1 MSMEDIT
8 MKNFRKITMHTHFIN
23 EKLQA
28 SLRKGDGYFVIIVSD
43 RITDAVITEYHLGEI
58 TNDNGEDRFAIVNA
72 KRNKTVA
79 ICKSL
84 DEAINRLNEALFEKI
99 YFGFYI
105 EEFAMLF

>member
-1 MSMEDIT
+1 
-8 MKNFRKITMHTHFIN
+8 MKNFRKITAHTHFIN

-28 SLRKGDGYFVIIVSD
+28 SLRRGDGYFAIIVSD
-43 RITDAVITEYHLGEI
+43 RITDMVIAEYHIGEI
-58 TNDNGEDRFAIVNA
+58 LLDDGKDAFAIVNA

-79 ICKSL
+79 ICRNL
-84 DEAINRLNEALFEKI
+84 EEAIDRLNEALFEKR

>member
-1 MSMEDIT
+1 
-8 MKNFRKITMHTHFIN
+8 MKKFRKVVAHTHYMN
-23 EKLQA
+23 DQLAA
-28 SLRKGDGYFVIIVSD
+28 SLRKSDDCFVITVID
-43 RITDAVITEYHLGEI
+43 RITDQVITEYHLGEI